1 MINHGSDVSEYT
13 YSSKNRRKSTE
24 TNILDYYKETFKN
37 DIKYLDKKKDDINI
51 VFKNI
56 EELNSYRTNFIL
68 QIVSLIVGI
77 LAFIFAFE
85 KV

>member
-1 MINHGSDVSEYT
+1 LS
-13 YSSKNRRKSTE
+13 
-24 TNILDYYKETFKN
+24 YYIEKFKN
-37 DIKYLDKKKDDINI
+37 DIKYLTKKKDDVNI

-85 KV
+85 KVRDFILSLVNE